1 MGLEDKVVV
10 TVALSGAVANR
21 AQCPHIP
28 YTPEEYASE
37 AKRSFEAGCRMVH
50 IHAREPD
57 GIPTQRVGAY
67 KDIRDAILSEVPEMI
82 INFSTGAVGIPVEER
97 IGHIRDL
104 KPDVGALNMGSMNY
118 AKYSVKRKDF
128 VFKFVF
134 QNHFDDIIAFLT
146 AMNEA
151 GVKPEL
157 ECFDTGHV
165 NSAFPLVDMG
175 ILKSPIH
182 FSLILGVLGGAPA
195 TARQLAY
202 MASLVPGDGSDW
214 EVIGVSREQWM
225 LVAAACTLGGNVRV
239 GFEDNFYLPSGEM
252 ARSNGDLAA
261 AAAEIARLTGRD
273 IASPDEAR
281 AVMHLP
287 AKGA

>member
-1 MGLEDKVVV
+1 MSFEDKVVV

-21 AQCPHIP
+21 NQCPYIP

-37 AKRSFEAGCRMVH
+37 AKRSFDEGCRMVH

-57 GIPTQRVGAY
+57 GTPTHRVGAY
-67 KDIRDAILSEVPEMI
+67 KDIRDAILSECPEMI

-97 IGHIRDL
+97 IAHIREL

-118 AKYSVKRKDF
+118 AKYSPKRKDF
-128 VFKFVF
+128 VFSFVF
-134 QNHFDDIIAFLT
+134 ANPFEDIIKFLT

-165 NSAFPLVDMG
+165 NSARPLVDMG
-175 ILKSPIH
+175 VLREPIH
-182 FSLILGVLGGAPA
+182 FSLIHGVLGGAPP

-202 MASLVPGDGSDW
+202 MASLVPTGSDW
-214 EVIGVSREQWM
+214 EVIGVSHEQWM

-239 GFEDNFYLPSGEM
+239 GFEDNFYLPGGEM
-252 ARSNGDLAA
+252 AKSNG
-261 AAAEIARLTGRD
+261 
-273 IASPDEAR
+273 
-281 AVMHLP
+281 
-287 AKGA
+287 

>member
-1 MGLEDKVVV
+1 MGLQDKVIV

-28 YTPEEYASE
+28 YTPEEYAAE
-37 AKRSFEAGCRMVH
+37 AKRSFEEGCRMVH

-57 GIPTQRVGAY
+57 GTPTQRVGAY
-67 KDIRDAILSEVPEMI
+67 KDIRDAILSEVPDMI

-118 AKYSVKRKDF
+118 AKYSPKRKDF

-134 QNHFDDIIAFLT
+134 SNHFDDIITFLT

-165 NSAFPLVDMG
+165 NSALPLIDMG
-175 ILKSPIH
+175 VLKAPVH
-182 FSLILGVLGGAPA
+182 YSLILGVLGGAPP

-202 MASLVPGDGSDW
+202 EASLIPDDGSDW

-239 GFEDNFYLPSGEM
+239 GFEDNFYLPTGEM
-252 ARSNGDLAA
+252 AKSNGELAA
-261 AAAEIARLTGRD
+261 AASQIARMTGRE

-281 AVMHLP
+281 ALMHLP
-287 AKGA
+287 ARS

>member
-1 MGLEDKVVV
+1 MGLQDKVVV

-21 AQCPHIP
+21 NQCAYIP
-28 YTPEEYASE
+28 YTPEEYAAE

-57 GIPTQRVGAY
+57 GTPTVRVGAY
-67 KDIRDAILSEVPEMI
+67 KDIRDAILSEVPDMI
-82 INFSTGAVGIPVEER
+82 INFSTGTVGIPVEER

-118 AKYSVKRKDF
+118 AKYSPKRKDF
-128 VFKFVF
+128 VFKFIF
-134 QNHFDDIIAFLT
+134 ANPFEDIVTFLT
-146 AMNEA
+146 AMNDA

-157 ECFDTGHV
+157 ECFDTGHI

-175 ILKSPIH
+175 VLTPPIH
-182 FSLILGVLGGAPA
+182 FSLILGVLGGAPP

-202 MASLVPGDGSDW
+202 EASLVPADGSDW

-239 GFEDNFYLPSGEM
+239 GFEDNFYLPGGDM
-252 ARSNGDLAA
+252 ATSNGKLAEAA
-261 AAAEIARLTGRD
+261 AQIARLTGRD

-281 AVMHLP
+281 ALMHLP
-287 AKGA
+287 ARG